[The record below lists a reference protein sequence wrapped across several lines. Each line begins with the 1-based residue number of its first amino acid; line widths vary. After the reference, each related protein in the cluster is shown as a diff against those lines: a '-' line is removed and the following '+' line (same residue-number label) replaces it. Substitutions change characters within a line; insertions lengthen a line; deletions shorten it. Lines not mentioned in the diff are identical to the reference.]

1 LLLAVKKLVKFESAI
16 ADVSSGLLDVRTR
29 AYGAEAE
36 CATYKREMA
45 ALHLHITELQ
55 KEKAQ
60 LLKRLEQAD
69 AHIKKVDGSVS
80 RLSASHGRAEAE
92 LKAALSKLASEQ
104 TRVKACI
111 DAMVDSKR

>member
-1 LLLAVKKLVKFESAI
+1 
-16 ADVSSGLLDVRTR
+16 VSTR
-29 AYGAEAE
+29 AFGAEKE

-45 ALHLHITELQ
+45 ALHVHITELQ

-69 AHIKKVDGSVS
+69 SHIKKVDGSVS
-80 RLSASHGRAEAE
+80 RLSTSHGKSEAE

-104 TRVKACI
+104 ARLKACV
-111 DAMVDSKR
+111 DAMIDSKR